1 MFIMNHAYGI
11 KKFILKE
18 EAELPSVGYGDVL
31 TYMSS
36 KHGENYLPWSQMGK
50 PLNVRSK
57 EEIKFKILNSVEVKE
72 AMAALGR
79 ERAKKYEGHL

>member
-31 TYMSS
+31 T
-36 KHGENYLPWSQMGK
+36 
-50 PLNVRSK
+50 
-57 EEIKFKILNSVEVKE
+57 VK
-72 AMAALGR
+72 
-79 ERAKKYEGHL
+79 